1 MNLFKSLCY
10 FKLEDHDVT
19 SLMDFVRKGNKIARD
34 LTIASL
40 LLLANQQK
48 RGIEI
53 AKGLGVCRNTFLF
66 F

>member
-1 MNLFKSLCY
+1 MLY

-19 SLMDFVRKGNKIARD
+19 SLMDFVRKGYKIARE
-34 LTIASL
+34 LTIVSI

-48 RGIEI
+48 RGIDI